1 MKSVLTYN
9 MKDDVFIVYKNESCY
24 VNSQG
29 AEKRYKSLK
38 EYEDEMGY
46 ILEELYPSNLILKAK
61 HNLKWTLYRLGSK
74 YYEKSSNRKVYYLD
88 RDKRTECTLP
98 KGAVKV
104 KWDKHPYR
112 VLL

>member
-29 AEKRYKSLK
+29 VEKRYKSLK
-38 EYEDEMGY
+38 AYEDEMGY

-112 VLL
+112 ILL

>member
-9 MKDDVFIVYKNESCY
+9 MKDDVFIVYKNETCY

-29 AEKRYKSLK
+29 TEKRYKSLK
-38 EYEDEMGY
+38 EYERDMGY

-61 HNLKWTLYRLGSK
+61 SSLGWTLYRLGSK
-74 YYEKSSNRKVYYLD
+74 YYEKSSTRKIYYLD
-88 RDKRTECTLP
+88 KDKRTECTLP

>member
-1 MKSVLTYN
+1 MKSVITYN
-9 MKDDVFIVYKNESCY
+9 MKDDIFIVYKNESCY
-24 VNSQG
+24 VKSEG
-29 AEKRYKSLK
+29 IEKRYKSLK

-46 ILEELYPSNLILKAK
+46 ILEDLFPSNLILNGKF
-61 HNLKWTLYRLGSK
+61 NLKWTLYRLGSK

-88 RDKRTECTLP
+88 KYKRTECTLP
-98 KGAVKV
+98 KGAIKV

>member
-9 MKDDVFIVYKNESCY
+9 MSDDIFIVYKNETCY
-24 VNSQG
+24 VNTDG
-29 AEKRYKSLK
+29 EEKRYTSLK
-38 EYEDEMGY
+38 EYEDSMGY

-61 HNLKWTLYRLGSK
+61 TKLGWTLYRLGSK
-74 YYEKSSNRKVYYLD
+74 YYEKSSRNKVYYLD
-88 RDKRTECTLP
+88 KNKRVEGTLP
-98 KGAVKV
+98 KGAIKV

>member
-1 MKSVLTYN
+1 
-9 MKDDVFIVYKNESCY
+9 MKDDIFIVYKNGSCY
-24 VNSQG
+24 IKN
-29 AEKRYKSLK
+29 EDEERHFKSLK

-61 HNLKWTLYRLGSK
+61 FNLKWTLYRLGNK
-74 YYEKSSNRKVYYLD
+74 YYEKSAHKVYYLD
-88 RDKRTECTLP
+88 KYNRTECTFP

-104 KWDKHPYR
+104 QWDKHPYR

>member
-1 MKSVLTYN
+1 MKSVLIYN
-9 MKDDVFIVYKNESCY
+9 MKDDVFIVYKNETCY
-24 VNSQG
+24 VNTDG
-29 AEKRYKSLK
+29 EEKIYKSLK

-88 RDKRTECTLP
+88 KDKRTECTLP
-98 KGAVKV
+98 KGSVKV